1 MKEAKPA
8 KKRKKRNWWK
18 YVLAVFLILLYLLP
32 IYVLIMM
39 AFKKMTDLSSY
50 LLPPDYFYLDNFIEI
65 FQSGKVLPALR
76 NTVLITLGVVS
87 LEVIFGCMAAYPL
100 SRNRSRFNNFVYSLC
115 LGAMMI
121 PPLSI
126 LVGVYT
132 EMVQLNGINHLWS
145 VIAIAVAFGLPLSIN
160 LYVNFIASIPVALD
174 EAATIDGAGVF
185 RTFWHVILPQLKP
198 VTVSV
203 IILKGVAAWNDYL
216 YPSYMLQR
224 PSTYTL
230 VLLIKQYFGSSSTA
244 MDLNSA
250 AAVAVI
256 CVAPLIIAYL
266 CLQKY
271 FIQGQIDGA
280 VK

>member
-1 MKEAKPA
+1 MKE
-8 KKRKKRNWWK
+8 KRHTKIKWNNWWK
-18 YVLAVFLILLYLLP
+18 YVIGAFLIIIYLLP
-32 IYVLIMM
+32 IYVLITM
-39 AFKKMTDLSSY
+39 AFKKMTDFSSY
-50 LLPPDYFYLDNFIEI
+50 LMPPKYFYPDNFVKII
-65 FQSGKVLPALR
+65 QSGKIVSALK
-76 NTVLITLGVVS
+76 NTILITLGVV
-87 LEVIFGCMAAYPL
+87 LVEVVFGCMAAYPL
-100 SRNRSRFNNFVYSLC
+100 SRNRSKINNLVYSFC

-121 PPLSI
+121 PALSI

-132 EMVQLNGINHLWS
+132 EMVQLKGINHSWS
-145 VIAIAVAFGLPLSIN
+145 VIAIASAFGLPLSIN
-160 LYVNFIASIPVALD
+160 FYVNFIASIPVALD

-185 RTFWHVILPQLKP
+185 RTFWSVILPQLKP

-203 IILKGVAAWNDYL
+203 VILKGVAAWNDYL

-224 PSTYTL
+224 PNTYTL
-230 VLLIKQYFGSSSTA
+230 VLLIKQYFGSASSA

>member
-1 MKEAKPA
+1 MKEKKSAKI
-8 KKRKKRNWWK
+8 KWSNWWK
-18 YVLAVFLILLYLLP
+18 YVVGAFLIILYLLP

-39 AFKKMTDLSSY
+39 AFKKMTDFSSY
-50 LLPPDYFYLDNFIEI
+50 LMPPEYFYLDNFIGVI
-65 FQSGKVLPALR
+65 QSGKIAAALK
-76 NTVLITLGVVS
+76 NTVLITLGVV
-87 LEVIFGCMAAYPL
+87 LVEVIFGCMAAYPL
-100 SRNRSRFNNFVYSLC
+100 SRNRSKLNNLIYSFC
-115 LGAMMI
+115 LGVMMI
-121 PPLSI
+121 PALSI

-132 EMVQLNGINHLWS
+132 EMVQLKGINHLWS
-145 VIAIAVAFGLPLSIN
+145 VIAIGSAFGLPLSIN
-160 LYVNFIASIPVALD
+160 FYVNFIASIPVALD
-174 EAATIDGAGVF
+174 EAATIDGAGAF
-185 RTFWHVILPQLKP
+185 RTFWSVILPQLKP

-203 IILKGVAAWNDYL
+203 VILKGVAAWNDYL
-216 YPSYMLQR
+216 YPSYMLQK
-224 PSTYTL
+224 PATYTL
-230 VLLIKQYFGSSSTA
+230 VLLIKQYFGSASSA

>member
-1 MKEAKPA
+1 MREKKPA
-8 KKRKKRNWWK
+8 KLKKSNWWK
-18 YVLAVFLILLYLLP
+18 YVLAVCLVLVYLFP
-32 IYVLIMM
+32 IYVLVSM

-50 LLPPDYFYLDNFIEI
+50 LLPPSYFYPDNFIKI
-65 FQSGKVLPALR
+65 IQSGKILPALK
-76 NTVLITLGVVS
+76 NTVVITVGVVAT
-87 LEVIFGCMAAYPL
+87 EVIFGCMAAYPL
-100 SRNRSRFNNFVYSLC
+100 SRNRSKFNSLVYSFC

-121 PPLSI
+121 PALSI

-132 EMVQLNGINHLWS
+132 EMVQLGGVNHLWS
-145 VIAIAVAFGLPLSIN
+145 VIAIAAAFGLPLSIN
-160 LYVNFIASIPVALD
+160 LYVNFITSIPVALD
-174 EAATIDGAGVF
+174 EAATIDGAGVL
-185 RTFWHVILPQLKP
+185 RTFWNIILPQLKP

-216 YPSYMLQR
+216 YPSYMLQK

-230 VLLIKQYFGSSSTA
+230 VLLIKQYFGSSSSA

-266 CLQKY
+266 FLQKY